1 MIEELEKRAW
11 KDEPT
16 PETENK
22 HVYIMLRELYRLTR
36 ATALPQDTAKAF
48 KTVLMDYESQ
58 RTGDKRALLYY
69 CLVNLYG
76 RMGGDMGLQRD
87 AWTLIEYAMARWS
100 DG

>member
-1 MIEELEKRAW
+1 MTEELEKRAW

-16 PETENK
+16 PKIAEK
-22 HVYIMLRELYRLTR
+22 HIYIMLRELYRLTR
-36 ATALPQDTAKAF
+36 ADDLPQDTAKTF
-48 KTVLMDYESQ
+48 KTVLVDYENQ
-58 RTGDKRALLYY
+58 PTGEKRALLYY

-87 AWTLIEYAMARWS
+87 AWTLIEYAMARWA